1 MRALDNEIK
10 DMLVELL
17 EIQTKLEHD
26 VTEIKTELEKSSIE
40 LETILKNV
48 NTTVD
53 GQKTYK
59 DQRNMLTQNTNSIIY
74 ERTELIEAVTNVSE
88 DVKEIK
94 ESVNVIFMEKVL
106 NEIRKFYKQN
116 GYDFVKSVNI
126 NDLIEGTELSESQ
139 ISKVVKELQVKKY
152 ILEYCWIDKNGC
164 EFYLNDLGKQKLLP
178 AGF

>member
-10 DMLVELL
+10 DMLVKLL
-17 EIQTKLEHD
+17 ERQTKLEHEIN
-26 VTEIKTELEKSSIE
+26 EIKMELKKGSIE

-48 NTTVD
+48 NTTID
-53 GQKTYK
+53 GQTAHK
-59 DQRNMLTQNTNSIIY
+59 DQRDLLTQNTNSIIY
-74 ERTELIEAVTNVSE
+74 ERTELIEAVTSVSE

-94 ESVNVIFMEKVL
+94 ESVNVIFMEKVI

-139 ISKVVKELQVKKY
+139 ISKVVKELQLKKY

-164 EFYLNDLGKQKLLP
+164 EFYLNDLGKEKLLP
-178 AGF
+178 TGF